1 MQNAECRMQ
10 NAECGMSACGAMQ
23 NAKCKMQ
30 NYWGCADLEVDALR
44 GMLVGRDDPA
54 RSDFG
59 IPNSKTGCRRRMRA
73 NNVRPYDIFDRYSI
87 FETSIWRYCTKPP
100 HMPKTSQSTT
110 AIPSQLRITH
120 YELRIQK
127 RGAIQRQH
135 PKFNSFCI
143 LHFAFCIAPQVL
155 RQHLQ
160 IQFILHSAFCILHS
174 SFRTPHSAFRI
185 PHSAPH
191 FEIFLTSSLTAPP
204 GVSTSNTSPTFLPIK
219 ALPMG
224 DSSEIL

>member
-1 MQNAECRMQ
+1 MRAKNRRRRMR
-10 NAECGMSACGAMQ
+10 
-23 NAKCKMQ
+23 AKNRRRRMRAK
-30 NYWGCADLEVDALR
+30 NR
-44 GMLVGRDDPA
+44 
-54 RSDFG
+54 
-59 IPNSKTGCRRRMRA
+59 RRRMRA

-87 FETSIWRYCTKPP
+87 FETPIWRYCTKPP

-135 PKFNSFCI
+135 LQIQTI
-143 LHFAFCIAPQVL
+143 LHFALCILHCAAGAPTAPPNS
-155 RQHLQ
+155 
-160 IQFILHSAFCILHS
+160 IHSAFCILHS
-174 SFRTPHSAFRI
+174 AFIIPHSAFRI
-185 PHSAPH
+185 PHSAAH

-204 GVSTSNTSPTFLPIK
+204 GVSTSNTSPTFLPIR